1 MMKLFS
7 KRRKDLC
14 NKTQDEAPEPSEFD
28 KAKEEYQ
35 KIYKGCEGDTF
46 SVKLHYVS
54 GATSLFK
61 NTKLNTVLWLLTCF
75 KLKHRAGTY
84 WKEKHDCD
92 LSIDFTHVIYIEVNK
107 ENKKSQDD

>member
-7 KRRKDLC
+7 KRRKDLY
-14 NKTQDEAPEPSEFD
+14 NKAQDEAPGPSEFD

-35 KIYKGCEGDTF
+35 KIYKGCEDDTF
-46 SVKLHYVS
+46 SAKLHYVS

-61 NTKLNTVLWLLTCF
+61 NIKLNTVLWLLTCF
-75 KLKHRAGTY
+75 KLKYRAETY

-92 LSIDFTHVIYIEVNK
+92 LSIDFTRVIYIEVSK

>member
-1 MMKLFS
+1 MMKLLS
-7 KRRKDLC
+7 KRRRDSY
-14 NKTQDEAPEPSEFD
+14 NKTRDEAPEPSEFD

-35 KIYKGCEGDTF
+35 KIYKGCEDDTF
-46 SVKLHYVS
+46 SAKLHYVS

-75 KLKHRAGTY
+75 KLKYRAGTY

-92 LSIDFTHVIYIEVNK
+92 LSIDFTRVTYIEVSK
-107 ENKKSQDD
+107 ENKRDQDN